1 MADLTGDFAREP
13 CMSSEFRAA
22 MHRDAISH
30 KKKNPPGCDGFLAEI
45 GNSLADFEPAP
56 NDAS

>member
-1 MADLTGDFAREP
+1 
-13 CMSSEFRAA
+13 MSSEFRAA